1 VLAQSDTL
9 LTSKLCATRE
19 QRTKE
24 KFDILKMAFGRRRLR
39 NRSTSRMHLSGDER
53 HSRRSTLSRSRSR
66 DRSGSDTRRGRRDRS
81 RSRSHIRK
89 TSSQRAPEQGSQTSS
104 ESDFARLTE
113 VLARI
118 MNMGTNKSH
127 RYINEKILPEFD
139 PETKDLSAAEWLE
152 KVSMFGV
159 MYDWDDTHKLY
170 LATLKLRG
178 NAKAWYDGL
187 RSTPVSWEAF
197 AVAIVRQ
204 FPGDENFGKLFETAA
219 SLKSL
224 PSQDLQT
231 YSFEKVK
238 RINKLKLDIP
248 EIKIVELV
256 VHGIHDDNIRLNV
269 MASKNKT
276 LAELYQCLSMFP
288 LPKVREGKALRDSK
302 EQKEPKSFRN
312 KTRYVDREGRSRHP
326 GYCFNCRKPGHK
338 KIDCPEFSREETK
351 QTEVSTATE
360 SAVQIEKKVRCGFC
374 KILGHSDS
382 ECFKKKNKEKAVGK
396 A

>member
-1 VLAQSDTL
+1 V
-9 LTSKLCATRE
+9 RNE
-19 QRTKE
+19 RTKD
-24 KFDILKMAFGRRRLR
+24 KGKYTQKLDRFKMVPGRRRSR
-39 NRSTSRMHLSGDER
+39 SRSTSGHLSDNES
-53 HSRRSTLSRSRSR
+53 HSRRSTMSKSRGR
-66 DRSGSDTRRGRRDRS
+66 DRYKSDTRHSRRDRS
-81 RSRSHIRK
+81 RSRSHVRR
-89 TSSQRAPEQGSQTSS
+89 TSSQRTPEQCSQTSS
-104 ESDFARLTE
+104 GSDFARLTE
-113 VLARI
+113 VLAGI
-118 MNMGTNKSH
+118 MHMSTKKSH

-170 LATLKLRG
+170 LATLNLRG

-197 AVAIVRQ
+197 AVAIARQ

-248 EIKIVELV
+248 ESKVVELV
-256 VHGIHDDNIRLNV
+256 VHGIHDDNIRMNI

-276 LAELYQCLSMFP
+276 LAELYQCLSTFP
-288 LPKVREGKALRDSK
+288 LPRIREGKALKDSK
-302 EQKEPKSFRN
+302 EPRGFRN
-312 KTRYVDREGRSRHP
+312 KARYVGYEGRSRQA
-326 GYCFNCRKPGHK
+326 GYCFNCKKPGHK
-338 KIDCPEFSREETK
+338 KIDCLEPSRERETK
-351 QTEVSTATE
+351 QTEATAATKPT
-360 SAVQIEKKVRCGFC
+360 VPTEKKVRCGFC
-374 KILGHSDS
+374 GFLGHSDS
-382 ECFKKKNKEKAVGK
+382 ECFKKKHKEKVEGK